1 MNTPGAG
8 TIAELKAALAAA
20 GRREVL
26 LAAEVASL
34 RATLEQV
41 VVQNDDSTALVCASK
56 HGHTATALVLLAA
69 GADKE
74 ATNTTLGVIEA
85 MPFSYLTSTP
95 FTPKGQTEGRLAR
108 GKTAL

>member
-34 RATLEQV
+34 KATLEQV
-41 VVQNDDSTALVCASK
+41 VAQNDDSTALVCASK

-74 ATNTTLGVIEA
+74 ATNTTLGVLKPCA
-85 MPFSYLTSTP
+85 TSMLSTRFLT
-95 FTPKGQTEGRLAR
+95 
-108 GKTAL
+108 